1 MCINGGEKLDNKSLF
16 YKSQAKIAE
25 LIDQLDEL
33 KSNLILFMKDCEKSV
48 TESDDLKEMEE

>member
-1 MCINGGEKLDNKSLF
+1 MPDNKLLF

-33 KSNLILFMKDCEKSV
+33 KSNLILFMNDCEKSV
-48 TESDDLKEMEE
+48 IESDDLKEMEE